1 MTTNDYL
8 KQAFKLDQ
16 KINAKLEQL
25 DMLNEL
31 ATKCTPT
38 YSLAPGSSDRQ
49 ASKVETIVAKII
61 DLQNEINDS
70 IDKFVDLKTDIYH
83 AINKVEDDYCQMVL
97 EYRYLCFYKWEEIA
111 VKMNINLRTVFKIH
125 RRALNMVNFI
135 EKN

>member
-1 MTTNDYL
+1 MTTKDYL

-49 ASKVETIVAKII
+49 SSKVEIIVSKII

-70 IDKFVDLKTDIYH
+70 IDKFVDLKTSIYH
-83 AINKVEDDYCQMVL
+83 AINKVEDDDCQMVL

-111 VKMNINLRTVFKIH
+111 VKMNIRLRNVHYIHEKALKMIKI
-125 RRALNMVNFI
+125 
-135 EKN
+135 